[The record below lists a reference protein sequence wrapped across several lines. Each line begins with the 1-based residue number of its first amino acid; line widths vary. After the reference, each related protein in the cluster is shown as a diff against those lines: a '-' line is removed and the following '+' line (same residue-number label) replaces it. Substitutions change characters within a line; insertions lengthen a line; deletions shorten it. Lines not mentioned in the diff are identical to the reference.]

1 MMGYISA
8 VRDRRVLAVDIG
20 RGAVLSS
27 CCFDFDGMT
36 RQINLT
42 GGGVFEIPPY
52 FRTPRTHHMN
62 EAFKVENGSYRY
74 IEMML
79 LEVPF
84 ATRPA
89 WLKMPSSTQAP
100 VPVRPSPSP
109 MQSTG
114 RAALTGLVDRFLNA
128 LVNCCPCDLPLADDI
143 TYTENGVRVEL
154 GDGLWKSVSGR
165 GAYRVYVA
173 NSDAGQVGYY
183 GDLDEN
189 GRFAL
194 IAVRLQLSGGLVTE
208 IEVVI
213 ARPEQANEWGQ
224 LNQATHSMFIAPLL
238 ADVNPQAFAASAPRP
253 RSAPGG
259 ATSGS
264 DLLTAVERYY
274 EGLQKRQGAIVPFSQ
289 DCQRFENGVAA
300 SNNLNGPIVDAK
312 HPEFGVFAASLSE
325 QLDLGYVARLSRA
338 RRRPLVI
345 DTEAGVVLDL
355 ALFDY
360 SGAVRSV
367 AIKGVGEVAA
377 AASFAAPCT
386 DIHAQLFWIEAG
398 KIARIE
404 TAVRR
409 VPYGLASPWDEP
421 LTLQ

>member
-1 MMGYISA
+1 
-8 VRDRRVLAVDIG
+8 
-20 RGAVLSS
+20 
-27 CCFDFDGMT
+27 
-36 RQINLT
+36 
-42 GGGVFEIPPY
+42 
-52 FRTPRTHHMN
+52 
-62 EAFKVENGSYRY
+62 
-74 IEMML
+74 
-79 LEVPF
+79 
-84 ATRPA
+84 
-89 WLKMPSSTQAP
+89 
-100 VPVRPSPSP
+100 